1 MCNMEQIKNRLLEI
15 IKEIRGKESFEYFR
29 NSIEHYV
36 LGTYMDSLDIVELVM
51 RVEEEYNISIDDY
64 NNWEDLFLDDVVK
77 YIKNKI
83 EV

>member
-1 MCNMEQIKNRLLEI
+1 MCNKEQIKNHLLEI

-51 RVEEEYNISIDDY
+51 RIEEEYNIYIDDY

>member
-1 MCNMEQIKNRLLEI
+1 MEQIKNQLLEF
-15 IKEIRGKESFEYFR
+15 IKEIRGKESFEYFKK
-29 NSIEHYV
+29 SIEHYV

-64 NNWEDLFLDDVVK
+64 SSWEDMDLDDIVK

-83 EV
+83 NV

>member
-1 MCNMEQIKNRLLEI
+1 MCNMEQIKNRLLCFV
-15 IKEIRGKESFEYFR
+15 KEIRGKESFEYFK

-64 NNWEDLFLDDVVK
+64 SSWEDMDLDDIVK

>member
-15 IKEIRGKESFEYFR
+15 IKEIQGKESFEYFR

-64 NNWEDLFLDDVVK
+64 SNWEDLFLDDVVK
-77 YIKNKI
+77 YIKTKI
-83 EV
+83 EK

>member
-1 MCNMEQIKNRLLEI
+1 MEQIKNRLLCFV
-15 IKEIRGKESFEYFR
+15 KEIRGKESFEYFK

-64 NNWEDLFLDDVVK
+64 SSWEDMDLDDIVK